1 MKKLFLM
8 LMLCAPMTLFAQKFG
23 HLDSQALLQSLPE
36 ATAVQSKLEA
46 KGKEYQKQIED
57 MQAELHHGEGSWSA
71 IVYQRGTQQGYHCRG
86 KGSVG

>member
-36 ATAVQSKLEA
+36 ATAVQNKLEA
-46 KGKEYQKQIED
+46 KGRSIRSSSKICR
-57 MQAELHHGEGSWSA
+57 LNCT
-71 IVYQRGTQQGYHCRG
+71 VRQRLMISLRVQ
-86 KGSVG
+86 

>member
-46 KGKEYQKQIED
+46 KGKEYQKTCRLNCSVKPRL
-57 MQAELHHGEGSWSA
+57 MTK
-71 IVYQRGTQQGYHCRG
+71 QRAQ
-86 KGSVG
+86 